1 MYRGF
6 MRKLRLYHYT
16 LIAEHIT
23 IILAVIFLCIGSYF
37 IGKQILITLNT
48 INTAGNDIHSTFEI
62 INRPRTGTLAG
73 LNEDIFETK
82 GVLDHTNIILNHEQA
97 QLTKVDEQEAIL
109 FTDLHTVAQNVNGEV
124 TSLNTATES
133 LNTFLKTSN
142 QSAEKLPNLV
152 TGLTKIT
159 NDADTQINDPNLKKT
174 IANMAETSTQLAG
187 TTTDLRK
194 VSDHFESEIDNPKPK
209 TLMQKIKVIWGVVW
223 QVAMLAK

>member
-1 MYRGF
+1 
-6 MRKLRLYHYT
+6 
-16 LIAEHIT
+16 
-23 IILAVIFLCIGSYF
+23 
-37 IGKQILITLNT
+37 
-48 INTAGNDIHSTFEI
+48 
-62 INRPRTGTLAG
+62 
-73 LNEDIFETK
+73 
-82 GVLDHTNIILNHEQA
+82 LDHTNIILNHEQA

-133 LNTFLKTSN
+133 LNAFLKTSN

-209 TLMQKIKVIWGVVW
+209 TLMQKIKVVWGVVW